1 MKILHTS
8 DWHLGHRWMEFSQ
21 YEEQK
26 MFLDWLKIYIQE
38 EEIEVLLVAGD
49 IFDTGV
55 PSTQSQKLYYDF
67 LIDLRQTSCQ
77 HIVITAG
84 NHDAPG
90 TINAPKA
97 LLHSL
102 SIYVLGKASENI
114 EDELIELSVGNENLL
129 IAAVP
134 YLRDQD
140 IRRALAGESST
151 EIENRYKTALTNHYL
166 SIAEV
171 GKQRNIK
178 PFIAMGHLFAIGG
191 KTSESEQS
199 IYVGNLGDISAQDF
213 PSEFDYIALGHLH
226 RAQKVAKQENI
237 RYSGSPY
244 TLSFSEQGQLK
255 KLIQIETKGESI
267 QEIKEIE
274 IPTFREIER
283 VSGNLEDC
291 ISQLQSLS
299 KTERKLELW
308 VEVIL
313 DSKDHPSANDLI
325 NRTADSL
332 NLQVLK
338 ITIKGSKER
347 KGLEELLEKSKE
359 IRELDPMEV
368 FKMKCEEDHYE
379 LKDHPEIK
387 DAFTEILNLVRES
400 D

>member
-26 MFLDWLKIYIQE
+26 MFLLWLKKYIQE
-38 EEIEVLLVAGD
+38 EEIKVLLVAGD

-67 LIDLRQTSCQ
+67 LIELRQTSCQ

-102 SIYVLGKASENI
+102 SIYVVGKASENI
-114 EDELIELSVGNENLL
+114 EDELIELKVGDEKLL
-129 IAAVP
+129 LAAVP

-140 IRRALAGESST
+140 IRRALAGESSA
-151 EIENRYKTALTNHYL
+151 EIENRYKTALSNHYQL
-166 SIAEV
+166 LAKA

-191 KTSESEQS
+191 ETSESEQS
-199 IYVGNLGDISAQDF
+199 IYVGNLGDISAHDF

-226 RAQKVAKQENI
+226 RPQEVNKQEKI

-244 TLSFSEQGQLK
+244 PLSFSEQGQVK
-255 KLIQIETKGESI
+255 KIIQIETKEDSL
-267 QEIKEIE
+267 QDIKEIE
-274 IPTFREIER
+274 IPTFREIAK

-291 ISQLQSLS
+291 IEQLQSLS
-299 KTERKLELW
+299 LKERKLELW

-313 DSKDHPSANDLI
+313 DNKENPSANETI
-325 NRTADSL
+325 NRTAATL

-347 KGLEELLEKSKE
+347 KGLEELIEKSKE
-359 IRELDPMEV
+359 IRDLDPMEV
-368 FKMKCEEDHYE
+368 FKMKCEDEHYD
-379 LKDHPEIK
+379 LKEHPEIK
-387 DAFTEILNLVRES
+387 DAFTEVLNIVRES
-400 D
+400 N